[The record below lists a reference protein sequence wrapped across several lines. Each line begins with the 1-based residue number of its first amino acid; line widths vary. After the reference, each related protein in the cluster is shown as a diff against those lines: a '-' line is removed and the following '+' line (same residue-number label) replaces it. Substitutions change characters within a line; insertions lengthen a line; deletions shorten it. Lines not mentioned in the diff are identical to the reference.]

1 MSEITIQE
9 ETGHGMFT
17 ELYRSAGLDIGED
30 WINTCHPV
38 WSAAARRG
46 GALLGAATVSCRSGR
61 LVLEYLAVVPEAR
74 AHGLGRKLTAL
85 CLEYTAEAGAEDLW
99 IAAREPGFYR
109 KLGAAHFKY
118 FEDDFH
124 GTKTRSEKLL
134 WETLPE
140 GKEKGE
146 ETHV

>member
-1 MSEITIQE
+1 MSEITIRE

-46 GALLGAATVSCRSGR
+46 GVLLGAATVSCRSGR

-85 CLEYTAEAGAEDLW
+85 CLEYAAEAGAEDLW

-109 KLGAAHFKY
+109 KLGAAES
-118 FEDDFH
+118 EDTALLEDCRRCPDYLRNCRPKELVFH
-124 GTKTRSEKLL
+124 L
-134 WETLPE
+134 
-140 GKEKGE
+140 KENA
-146 ETHV
+146 